1 MHEVLNT
8 EGSPAVN
15 NMIDSVSSFPSY
27 STQHSANLR
36 FTLFYRQIKMASDG
50 SNEDFDNIQC
60 KFWQVPQGTL
70 PLSTTVYGVFSMA
83 RGT

>member
-1 MHEVLNT
+1 
-8 EGSPAVN
+8 
-15 NMIDSVSSFPSY
+15 
-27 STQHSANLR
+27 
-36 FTLFYRQIKMASDG
+36 MASDG